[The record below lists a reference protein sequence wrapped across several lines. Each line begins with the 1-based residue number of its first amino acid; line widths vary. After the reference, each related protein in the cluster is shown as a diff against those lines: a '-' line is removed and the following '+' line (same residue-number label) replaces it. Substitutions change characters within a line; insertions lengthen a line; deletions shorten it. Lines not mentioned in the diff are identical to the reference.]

1 MVAWMKRLVVAI
13 VLLVVVA
20 LPVVADEYV
29 WIDRVEESGRMLVPL
44 RGVFE
49 AVGATVDWTGAT
61 QEIDITLGPKA
72 INMRV
77 DYPIALVNGAQ
88 VALSVPPRNL
98 AGRVHIPLR
107 FAGEALGRTVDY
119 QGDRVVLTGG
129 VPIVVLLITGEAP
142 GVPAAAGSQA
152 PPPPPPPA
160 QNANAALAITSPTEG
175 QRVPSRIEVYGTA
188 PGGTMIVVNTEARA
202 QDDGHLLK
210 TVPGL
215 RHSVNADGTWHVA
228 VAAPKLA
235 ANVSEPLYYVVKAY
249 YATPGFKSPEVSV
262 TVYRQ

>member
-1 MVAWMKRLVVAI
+1 MKRLVVAI
-13 VLLVVVA
+13 VLLVVIAVP
-20 LPVVADEYV
+20 LMADEYV
-29 WIDRVEESGRMLVPL
+29 WIDRVEEGGRMLVPL

-49 AVGATVDWTGAT
+49 AVGATVDWTAAT
-61 QEIDITLGPKA
+61 QEIDIALGAKA
-72 INMRV
+72 INMKV
-77 DYPIALVNGAQ
+77 DYPIATVDGTQ

-98 AGRVHIPLR
+98 SGRVHIPLR

-129 VPIVVLLITGEAP
+129 VPIVVLLITGEAA
-142 GVPAAAGSQA
+142 GVPASGTVQ
-152 PPPPPPPA
+152 PPPPPSPPPA
-160 QNANAALAITSPTEG
+160 QNANATLAITSPVEG
-175 QRVPSRIEVYGTA
+175 QRVPPRIEVYGTA

-215 RHSVNADGTWHVA
+215 RHSVNPNGSWHVA
-228 VAAPKLA
+228 VAAPVLP

>member
-1 MVAWMKRLVVAI
+1 MKRLVVAI

-20 LPVVADEYV
+20 LPLVADEYV

-49 AVGATVDWTGAT
+49 AVGATVDWTAAS
-61 QEIDITLGPKA
+61 QEIDIALGPKA

-77 DYPIALVNGAQ
+77 NYPIALVNGAQ

-98 AGRVHIPLR
+98 SGRVHIPLR

-119 QGDRVVLTGG
+119 QGDRIVLTGG
-129 VPIVVLLITGEAP
+129 VPIVVLLIAGEAT
-142 GVPAAAGSQA
+142 GVPAAGTPQ
-152 PPPPPPPA
+152 PTA
-160 QNANAALAITSPTEG
+160 QNASGALAITSPTEG
-175 QRVPSRIEVYGTA
+175 QRVPPRIEVYGTA

-228 VAAPKLA
+228 VAAPVLPS
-235 ANVSEPLYYVVKAY
+235 NVAKPLYYVVRAY
-249 YATPGFKSPEVSV
+249 YTTPGFTSPAVSV